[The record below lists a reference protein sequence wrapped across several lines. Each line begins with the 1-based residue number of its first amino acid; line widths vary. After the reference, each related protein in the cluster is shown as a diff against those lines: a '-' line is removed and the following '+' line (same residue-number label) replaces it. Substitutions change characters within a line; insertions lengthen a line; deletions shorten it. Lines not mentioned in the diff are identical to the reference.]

1 MKVETRDHALEEVLE
16 AIWKAEESGAS
27 TLEAIRKRCVIE
39 LKEDDLDALHRQGLI
54 ARGAQIQLTFE
65 GRERAR
71 SLLRRHRLAETLF
84 TVVLNLDAKTQDEV
98 ACEVEHTLPT
108 ELEEGICILLGHP
121 THCPHGKPIP
131 PGRCCGAKRTMVST
145 VVVNLTELAAG
156 ERGRITFIKPKDH
169 ARLHRLTSFG
179 LTPGTVVQLHQK
191 SPAFCIRFEGTE
203 LAIDRDVAED
213 IFVARMES

>member
-1 MKVETRDHALEEVLE
+1 MSLSDNAQEILETLWLRREEGESPTLLSALEKSPAFDELSQMGCVGVADGE
-16 AIWKAEESGAS
+16 ARLTERGLREAAGA
-27 TLEAIRKRCVIE
+27 I
-39 LKEDDLDALHRQGLI
+39 
-54 ARGAQIQLTFE
+54 
-65 GRERAR
+65 
-71 SLLRRHRLAETLF
+71 RRHRLAERLMADI
-84 TVVLNLDAKTQDEV
+84 LDVREGALDE
-98 ACEVEHTLPT
+98 ASCQFEHILHSG
-108 ELEEGICILLGHP
+108 LEDKVCRLLGHP
-121 THCPHGKPIP
+121 GVCPHGKPIP